1 MKNLIATAALLAG
14 TALAAPG
21 DDPYLWMEEIEG
33 QKPLDWVKTHNR
45 KTLNQ
50 LETDPAFGK
59 LQKSLLSVY
68 DSPARIPSVQKL
80 GKFFYNFWQ
89 DAAHPKGVWRRT
101 SLAEYRKDK
110 PKWEAVLDLD
120 ALAKSEGE
128 NWVWHGFNCREPE
141 NDRCLISLSRGG
153 SDAAVVRE
161 FDLASKSFV
170 KDGFALPEAKSDTTW
185 IDRDTLYIGTDFGKG
200 SMTDSGYPRIIKRW
214 KRGTPLT
221 AAETVL
227 EGQASDVSV
236 SAAHHFSR
244 GQHYLTLHRAVT
256 FWESEEF
263 LVTQGKQVKIEKPKD
278 AQISFIGNQLIL
290 NVKSDYKAADRT
302 YPAGSVLVIDFARYQ
317 AGERRFTALFE
328 PTERTSLGGMTATR
342 KHVLIEVLDNVKSR
356 LYEWRLEKDQWWRR
370 SVETPAFGNLE
381 VHAVDTEASDDYLL
395 TFSDFLTPTTLY
407 LAQAG
412 QDKREKL
419 KQLPAFF
426 DASPYEVAQYE
437 STSKDGTRVPY
448 FVIARKGIKLDGNN
462 PTLLY
467 GYGGFRV
474 PQTPFYSATVGQAW
488 LEKGGVYVL
497 GNIRGGGE
505 FGPRWHEAALKEKRQ
520 TAYNDFISIA
530 EDLHKRGV
538 SSPKKLG
545 IMGGSN
551 GGLLMGVMLTQRP
564 DLFGAV
570 VCQVPL
576 LDMRRYHTLLAGASW
591 MGEFGNPDKPEE
603 WAYISKYSPYHN
615 LKQDVKYPPTLF
627 ATSTKDDRV
636 HPGHARKMAAKMLEM
651 GQPVS
656 YFENIEGGHGGAADN
671 AQRALMNGV
680 AYTYLWHQL
689 NK

>member
-45 KTLNQ
+45 KSLNQ
-50 LETDPAFGK
+50 LETDPAFSK

-263 LVTQGKQVKIEKPKD
+263 LVTQGKHVKIEKPKD

-407 LAQAG
+407 LAKAG

-520 TAYNDFISIA
+520 TAYDDFISIA